1 MSIIINDDSSVYYLS
16 QLWMLCRKDRY
27 MTTKSI
33 KGLHQTHRSHT
44 VDKVEICSRFTWSLN
59 FWSVLNI
66 LNTTYWTCWFKNK
79 STNLYFN
86 SYGLAIHYNTDQ
98 THYRYEEH
106 WCLGT
111 FACTSWSCYRGLDV
125 RWCSYLHFSDRK
137 DRLYI
142 VVKINFR
149 ISMWMIIES
158 LSWAPPPPKPLCW
171 CFYMKDSMA

>member
-1 MSIIINDDSSVYYLS
+1 
-16 QLWMLCRKDRY
+16 MLCRKDRY

-125 RWCSYLHFSDRK
+125 RWCSYLHFSDIK

-158 LSWAPPPPKPLCW
+158 LSWAPPPPQTALLMLLHERQHGLSW
-171 CFYMKDSMA
+171 NFQIGV